1 MNIKS
6 LRKNISYVPQDDFL
20 FSDTIRNNLL
30 FGNINATDNDIN
42 NILKDVFIFDE
53 VYSFKDALDTYIGE
67 RGVTLSG
74 GQKQRLSIA
83 RAMLKK
89 SKILLLDDC
98 LSSVDIDTEK
108 KILSNIY
115 KKYKKNITTIF
126 VSNRVHSIM
135 HCDNIIVLENGEIIE
150 RGSHLDLIKL
160 KGFYYK
166 LNLIQTQNI
175 NKIA

>member
-1 MNIKS
+1 MKNINIDVQNGGSLGIIGSVGSGKSTIIKLICSFYSPSKGNIYINDSSIQELNIKS

-30 FGNINATDNDIN
+30 FGNINATDYDIN

-89 SKILLLDDC
+89 SKIL
-98 LSSVDIDTEK
+98 
-108 KILSNIY
+108 Y
-115 KKYKKNITTIF
+115 MY
-126 VSNRVHSIM
+126 
-135 HCDNIIVLENGEIIE
+135 NGIRYNCNEI
-150 RGSHLDLIKL
+150 
-160 KGFYYK
+160 
-166 LNLIQTQNI
+166 
-175 NKIA
+175 